1 MNGVV
6 LLVGGLLLLAVI
18 KLIVDRNW
26 VGLLL
31 CVVAMILVFGTGHHT
46 R

>member
-6 LLVGGLLLLAVI
+6 LLVSGLLLVAVV

-26 VGLLL
+26 PGLLL
-31 CVVAMILVFGTGHHT
+31 CLVALILIFGTGHHT
-46 R
+46 K

>member
-6 LLVGGLLLLAVI
+6 LLVGGLLLVAGI

-26 VGLLL
+26 MGLLL
-31 CVVAMILVFGTGHHT
+31 CLIALILVFGTGHHT
-46 R
+46 K